1 MLFDTHAH
9 LDSPRFEGDPGGAI
23 ERARSV
29 GVTRIIT
36 CGTDAQTSAACVS
49 IAHEYTGV
57 HAAAGIHPH
66 EAHTICDASGTLDV
80 HRSENF
86 FRQMRAWAQAH
97 AIVAVGEIGLD
108 YHYDFSPRT
117 AQRAVLAAQLALA
130 SELGLP
136 VIMHNRESD
145 RDLRNVLEQARS
157 DLRGVL
163 HCFMGGP
170 ELAGWA
176 LSRGFYLGIAGPIT
190 FKNVDDLVA
199 TAKEAPLDR
208 LLIETDSPYMAP
220 HPHRGTRNEPALVR
234 YVAQR
239 LANIRGMELEELA
252 ERTTANAKRLFGV
265 P

>member
-9 LDSPRFEGDPGGAI
+9 LESPRFEGDARGAI

-36 CGTDAQTSAACVS
+36 CGSDAQTSAACVN
-49 IAHEYTGV
+49 IAHEHAGV
-57 HAAAGIHPH
+57 YAAAGIHPH
-66 EAHTICDASGTLDV
+66 EARTICDENGALDV
-80 HRSENF
+80 QLSETF
-86 FRQMRAWAQAH
+86 FAQVGAWAREH

-108 YHYDFSPRT
+108 YHYGFSPRA
-117 AQRAVLAAQLALA
+117 AQRAALTAQLALA
-130 SELGLP
+130 SDLGLP

-145 RDLRNVLEQARS
+145 RDFQSVLEQAPS
-157 DLRGVL
+157 KLCGVL

-170 ELAGWA
+170 DLADWA

-190 FKNVDDLVA
+190 FRNINELVA
-199 TAKEAPLDR
+199 TAREAPLDR

-234 YVAQR
+234 FVAQR
-239 LANIRGMELEELA
+239 LADIRGMELEELA
-252 ERTTANAKRLFGV
+252 RHTTENAQRLFGV

>member
-9 LDSPRFEGDPGGAI
+9 LESPRFEGDPGGAI
-23 ERARSV
+23 ERARIA

-36 CGTDAQTSAACVS
+36 CGSDAETSAASVN
-49 IAHEYTGV
+49 IARQYAGV
-57 HAAAGIHPH
+57 YAAAGIHPH
-66 EAHTICDASGTLDV
+66 EARTICDASGMLDV
-80 HRSENF
+80 HRTESF
-86 FRQMRAWAQAH
+86 FRQIREWAQAH

-136 VIMHNRESD
+136 MIMHNRESD
-145 RDLRNVLEQARS
+145 RDLQNVLEQAPS
-157 DLRGVL
+157 DLSGVL

-170 ELAGWA
+170 ELADWA

-190 FKNVDDLVA
+190 FKNVDELVS
-199 TAKEAPLDR
+199 TVREAPLDR
-208 LLIETDSPYMAP
+208 LLLETDSPYLAP

-234 YVAQR
+234 FVAQR
-239 LANIRGMELEELA
+239 LADIRGMELEELA
-252 ERTTANAKRLFGV
+252 RHTTENAKRLFGV